1 MTRRYKIKRITL
13 QNITTHENTQLALP
27 GSGSLALVGPNGAG
41 KSSIV
46 EAVYAALTLKT
57 LRGRDYDLVTRGR
70 RSGVIKLLMEA
81 DGDLLEA
88 IVRYEVGDR
97 RKSKSVALKRNGR
110 LVASTIQDYTAKMAE
125 ILGIKNIRSRDYED
139 LVKSTTIIPQGGL
152 RSIAE
157 KMSSPGEFKKLIEA
171 AIGLPDYRKALEQ
184 LNRMTITYRDPLYTY
199 PVPRISTKDLKRMA
213 QSQRYRG
220 LNRILEE
227 LREKMAGERERLEK
241 NRIMA
246 EALEKELAT
255 VKNQL
260 DTIQEEIRERERR
273 TVQLEARAREL
284 RRKKEELEELRREYR
299 DLAGRLEEAVQAR
312 KRLEELKTII
322 RLQESINRYYRLL
335 AEKARL
341 EARLGEVKAILED
354 ARTVEE
360 ALESAREYE
369 RLNEKLR
376 ELIDKQ
382 LELSKRKSSIE
393 ERKRQIEDLAS
404 RTRALIRQASKKLG
418 VEAPG
423 DIEAGLE
430 AVKKAYEGLESRIEE
445 ARKRLED
452 ILREEAIARSKI
464 EEARR
469 ALEAVLKATEP
480 RCPVC
485 GRPLNK
491 EHKSKVISELRDRL
505 GKEEARLE
513 ELRGLSH
520 RLSIEIERLEGLAGS
535 VERVIR
541 LAEGLARELDAEIH
555 AKLVEELEEINKE
568 LAEIHREIEESR
580 RRLKELEEPWRRYHS
595 ALERLSKR
603 GVDPSNVKALEL
615 EHAELEERLGRTEE
629 ELEELKREILA
640 VTGSASMADAKRR
653 VDRAAEE
660 FSRLSSLAGQ
670 VEVLREGMER
680 LQGKIRELESEVE
693 GIREL
698 EKELEGIER
707 ELEELQRRREELEER
722 RDDVVNEIARAN
734 REIEDASREI
744 ERLKGEVESW
754 SEVKKRVITAM
765 VAGAILMDVQER
777 LLENARLSI
786 EGSMSEILEKFGLEY
801 HAVDIRDT
809 EKGFEVSAL
818 SRRGSQPMPVSALSG
833 GEQSALALAY
843 VMALQRTLALRVG
856 FLVLDEPTSELDMER
871 RETLMELIGRVS
883 SEGVAEQ
890 LIVVTH
896 NEDVIDKVDQV
907 CRVSRP
913 RGVSKVDCED

>member
-88 IVRYEVGDR
+88 IVRYEVSDR

-125 ILGIKNIRSRDYED
+125 ILGIRNIRSRDYED
-139 LVKSTTIIPQGGL
+139 LVRSTTIVPQGGL

-184 LNRMTITYRDPLYTY
+184 LNRITITYRDPLYAY
-199 PVPRISTKDLKRMA
+199 PMPRISTKDLKRMA

-220 LNRILEE
+220 LNKILEE
-227 LREKMAGERERLEK
+227 LREKIASERERLEK
-241 NRIMA
+241 SRIMA

-255 VKNQL
+255 VKNQINA
-260 DTIQEEIRERERR
+260 IQEEIREREKKAAH
-273 TVQLEARAREL
+273 LEARAKEL
-284 RRKKEELEELRREYR
+284 RRKRGELEELRREYR
-299 DLAGRLEEAVQAR
+299 ELSGRLEEALQAK
-312 KRLEELKTII
+312 KRLEELRDLI
-322 RLQESINRYYRLL
+322 RLQDSINQYYRLL

-341 EARLGEVKAILED
+341 EARLGEIKAILED

-360 ALESAREYE
+360 TLESAREYE

-404 RTRALIRQASKKLG
+404 RIQALIRQASRKLG
-418 VEAPG
+418 VEAPSG
-423 DIEAGLE
+423 IEAGLE
-430 AVKKAYEGLESRIEE
+430 AVKRAYEGLESRLED
-445 ARKRLED
+445 ARKRLEGL
-452 ILREEAIARSKI
+452 LREEAIAKSKI
-464 EEARR
+464 EEAGK

-485 GRPLNK
+485 GRPLD
-491 EHKSKVISELRDRL
+491 EERKSKVIGELKDRL
-505 GKEEARLE
+505 YREEARLE
-513 ELRGLSH
+513 ELRGFSRKLSM
-520 RLSIEIERLEGLAGS
+520 EVERLEELARS
-535 VERVIR
+535 VERILR
-541 LAEGLARELDAEIH
+541 LAEGLARELDTGLY
-555 AKLVEELEEINKE
+555 AKLVDELEEVSKE
-568 LAEIHREIEESR
+568 LASVRREIEGGR
-580 RRLKELEEPWRRYHS
+580 RRLKELEESWRRYHS

-603 GVDPSNVKALEL
+603 GVDPMGVEALRL
-615 EHAELEERLGRTEE
+615 EYAELGRRLE
-629 ELEELKREILA
+629 ELEETLSGLEREILA
-640 VTGSASMADAKRR
+640 TTGSASMAEAKRL
-653 VDRAAEE
+653 VGMAVEE

-670 VEVLREGMER
+670 VDVLRERIGRVRE
-680 LQGKIRELESEVE
+680 KIRELEGEVE
-693 GIREL
+693 GIGEL
-698 EKELEGIER
+698 ERELEGIER
-707 ELEELQRRREELEER
+707 ELEELRRRRDELEER
-722 RDDVVNEIARAN
+722 RDNVVNEMARAN

-754 SEVKKRVITAM
+754 SEVKKRVVTAM

-856 FLVLDEPTSELDMER
+856 FLILDEPTSELDMER

-913 RGVSKVDCED
+913 RGVSRVDCED